1 MKCSLRFVI
10 TEPLLE
16 GASVV
21 HFCFQGY
28 LQEKMPMKRNFFEE
42 LKAES
47 GFSILI
53 VGDLFVTS
61 RRMAWNKYYTR

>member
-16 GASVV
+16 GVSVV
-21 HFCFQGY
+21 HFCFQGC
-28 LQEKMPMKRNFFEE
+28 LQEKMPLKRGFFEE

-47 GFSILI
+47 VLFFYYL
-53 VGDLFVTS
+53 VVDLSGTS
-61 RRMAWNKYYTR
+61 TKLNEKM

>member
-16 GASVV
+16 GVSVV
-21 HFCFQGY
+21 HFCFQGC
-28 LQEKMPMKRNFFEE
+28 LQEKMPMKRGFFEE

-47 GFSILI
+47 GFSEYIKCTCKKL
-53 VGDLFVTS
+53 VEEQ
-61 RRMAWNKYYTR
+61 